1 MVADF
6 LTLEGAG
13 RKRLFIQFIDG
24 PYSTAAPCRSVGQSL
39 PLFRLRKFVRNES
52 VRGVAK
58 GPEINDL
65 WIASDCAWSHALVLL
80 DLRKTTKERTVNGPD
95 SIQFW
100 MLPRRNCYLCVL
112 CRPEYLSV
120 TQFPLDAAC
129 ILSTSI
135 QV

>member
-1 MVADF
+1 MDH
-6 LTLEGAG
+6 T
-13 RKRLFIQFIDG
+13 
-24 PYSTAAPCRSVGQSL
+24 P
-39 PLFRLRKFVRNES
+39 RLRPAGLLGKVCHCSDCVSLYEMS

-65 WIASDCAWSHALVLL
+65 WIASDCAWSHALVLP

-120 TQFPLDAAC
+120 TQFPLHSRMHTVNLHPGMTC
-129 ILSTSI
+129 
-135 QV
+135 V